1 MGRSKDK
8 GGAEAKKKS
17 EKTIKERRREKK
29 EKANSRD
36 NRP

>member
-8 GGAEAKKKS
+8 GGAEPKKKS
-17 EKTIKERRREKK
+17 EKTIKDRRREKK
-29 EKANSRD
+29 EKASSRD